1 MFFCFGWPVEN
12 TGLDFRRP
20 KGAEKSI
27 FDTNDGHKDDVDDD
41 DDDDGGD
48 VIKKNRKERSKTLLF
63 KIIYGVKFR
72 C

>member
-1 MFFCFGWPVEN
+1 MFICYGWPVEN

-27 FDTNDGHKDDVDDD
+27 FDANKDHDDVDED

-48 VIKKNRKERSKTLLF
+48 VIKKNRKERSKSLLL
-63 KIIYGVKFR
+63 
-72 C
+72 